1 MEDKCQAILQLETEG
16 NVIISYQVKP
26 RQKKFK
32 PSKPPE
38 KHSLLQIKKIPNGN
52 KAIGTRVSIEFYDDD
67 SHTTTMWY
75 KGTVISYSRQCYFIS
90 FDGCGP
96 EHNEII
102 KSLKGAAEKGELK
115 IL

>member
-1 MEDKCQAILQLETEG
+1 MT
-16 NVIISYQVKP
+16 ISYQAKP

-38 KHSLLQIKKIPNGN
+38 KRSLLHIKKIPNESRVT
-52 KAIGTRVSIEFYDDD
+52 GTQVSVEFYDDN
-67 SHTTTMWY
+67 SHTTATCL
-75 KGTVISYSRQCYFIS
+75 KGTVISYSRQCYVIS

-102 KSLKGAAEKGELK
+102 KSLKCAVEKGELK
-115 IL
+115 ML